1 MYFSLISLDSQ
12 EAYSKHQKDDF
23 DHAEGNISNLKCP

>member
-1 MYFSLISLDSQ
+1 MIINVEINSQ

-23 DHAEGNISNLKCP
+23 DHAEGNISNFKCP